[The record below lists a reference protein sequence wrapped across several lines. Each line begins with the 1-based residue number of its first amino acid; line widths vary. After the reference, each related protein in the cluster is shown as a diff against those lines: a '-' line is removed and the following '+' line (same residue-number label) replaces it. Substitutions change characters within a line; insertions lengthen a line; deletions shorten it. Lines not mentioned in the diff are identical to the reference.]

1 MPIRKMVPLVTA
13 STEGEETIKPFGFSM
28 TNVIEVYCKLF
39 SNFKTDCLW
48 NYGLLYQLSA

>member
-1 MPIRKMVPLVTA
+1 MLIRKMVPLVTA